1 MIICICHRI
10 SDRDIAGAVRQG
22 CDSFDELQCELRVA
36 TACGACHDCAV
47 QTFEVHAAV
56 SGGAAPGTAGT
67 AGTAC
72 SAAGTLAARP
82 VVRHERRGAA
92 A

>member
-10 SDRDIAGAVRQG
+10 SDRDIAGAIRQG

-56 SGGAAPGTAGT
+56 PGGAAPGS